1 MTLYSH
7 YDNIIETIKKEDNTL
22 NTLFE
27 ILPLLIPLLLIDV
40 ALAVAAV
47 RHILRH
53 PHYRF
58 GSRSIWLVIVVVLLL
73 FGPIIYFAFG
83 KGENE

>member
-1 MTLYSH
+1 M
-7 YDNIIETIKKEDNTL
+7 

-27 ILPLLIPLLLIDV
+27 ILPFLIPLLLIDV

-58 GSRSIWLVIVVVLLL
+58 GNRSIWLVIVVAVLP
-73 FGPIIYFAFG
+73 FGPIIYFVFG
-83 KGENE
+83 KEENE